1 VCRGEYFLFYLSY
14 LCVFSVVF
22 LRIEKWPKN
31 PSTFFFACK
40 TLPSDVASFTCTSF
54 RSAPPFPFA
63 SHHVR
68 PRHAH
73 HPHRRKGWQ
82 VRQGHQGTPGTI
94 LGATF

>member
-1 VCRGEYFLFYLSY
+1 MCRG
-14 LCVFSVVF
+14 VF
-22 LRIEKWPKN
+22 LVLFIVSMRIQCRVLAHRKMAKK
-31 PSTFFFACK
+31 SIHFFFACK

-73 HPHRRKGWQ
+73 QPHRRKGWQ

-94 LGATF
+94 RGATF